1 MWARRLVQR
10 MIDAEEDK
18 GTDDSARQAPGVKS
32 DLTVPPHQVNPDL
45 PGRFEEPASLLDRG
59 L

>member
-1 MWARRLVQR
+1 

-18 GTDDSARQAPGVKS
+18 GTQDAARQVPEATAADV
-32 DLTVPPHQVNPDL
+32 TVPPHEVNPDL
-45 PGRFEEPASLLDRG
+45 PGRFEQPATLLERG